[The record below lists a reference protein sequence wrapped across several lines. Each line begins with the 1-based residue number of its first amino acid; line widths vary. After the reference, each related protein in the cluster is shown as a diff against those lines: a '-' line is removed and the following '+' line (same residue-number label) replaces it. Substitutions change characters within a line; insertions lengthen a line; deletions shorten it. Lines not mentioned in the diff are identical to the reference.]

1 MGAAVSDSKVRWRE
15 RKRNPLIQ
23 LLVLKEKHLTI
34 TVTLMLCLFR
44 CFCCEKQK
52 STAAK
57 M

>member
-1 MGAAVSDSKVRWRE
+1 MSDSKVRWRE

-44 CFCCEKQK
+44 CFCCEEQK